1 MSQPPPAPSHPG
13 EPSAPGHQPSGPGQ
27 EWDAAP
33 PPPGYGTSPYGPPAY
48 GPPGYGPPQ
57 QYGPPPWPH
66 LAPARPARDRTG
78 LLWGLVAALATLS
91 LVLGVLL
98 AVGGGPDPQPVSSRP
113 VPEPAPAATLAPTGL
128 GDDPALDRLAQQCAD
143 GQMNPCDDLYDESF
157 PGSGYEAFAD
167 TCAGRRTAG
176 EDTYCADVFYDA

>member
-1 MSQPPPAPSHPG
+1 MTGPAQPPSGPRHPG
-13 EPSAPGHQPSGPGQ
+13 EPGQPPPVQ

-33 PPPGYGTSPYGPPAY
+33 PPPHGGSPYGRPAY
-48 GPPGYGPPQ
+48 GPPGYGPPP
-57 QYGPPPWPH
+57 QYGPPPWPQYV
-66 LAPARPARDRTG
+66 PGPPPRNRTG
-78 LLWGLVAALATLS
+78 LLWGLVAALAALC
-91 LVLGVLL
+91 LVLAVLL
-98 AVGGGPDPQPVSSRP
+98 AVDAGPDPQPVSSRP
-113 VPEPAPAATLAPTGL
+113 VPVPAPAATLAPTGL

-167 TCAGRRTAG
+167 TCAGRRGAG